1 MSEKNRINQHLL
13 ELPPNERLFRINAG
27 TGWQGDKITRRGNIM
42 LIENPRP
49 LQAGPPG
56 WPDCNGWHSLQI
68 TDHMVG
74 QTIAVF
80 LAEEHKRNKN
90 DRLTTDQQRLRDLL
104 ESMGGIYR
112 VIRP

>member
-1 MSEKNRINQHLL
+1 
-13 ELPPNERLFRINAG
+13 
-27 TGWQGDKITRRGNIM
+27 M

-80 LAEEHKRNKN
+80 LAEEHKRDRNDHLNKEQI
-90 DRLTTDQQRLRDLL
+90 RLKKLI
-104 ESMGGIYR
+104 EKMGGIYR
-112 VIRP
+112 VIIP